1 MSDREK
7 KLVFLF
13 GLAAF
18 VLLNAFG
25 VSWFRKY
32 RDKLEIDLREAQGE
46 VEMADAASRKID
58 TVIEEMDW
66 MAEHTPK
73 ERNGQL
79 VATELEQYGTNQA
92 KTHQLDAKPT
102 FLPNDESGQHFHRAK
117 VQFKVTGVENSL
129 YRWLG
134 RLQQPDQFR
143 AVTFLRLSPDAKD
156 DTLIDCTVIVEQWYV
171 PETGEGEGDSAGA
184 GAGEEAAVESPA
196 PVRTPTLPATPAALP
211 KPNPLPV
218 PAPAPAPDATP
229 APGSAP
235 EAAPTPTPTAPEQP

>member
-7 KLVFLF
+7 KLVLLF

-32 RDKLEIDLREAQGE
+32 RDKLEIDLRDAQGE
-46 VEMADAASRKID
+46 VEMAEAASRKID

-66 MAEHTPK
+66 MADHAPN

-92 KTHQLDAKPT
+92 KTHQLEAKPT

-117 VQFKVTGVENSL
+117 VQFKVTGWESSL

-143 AVTFLRLSPDAKD
+143 AITFLRLSPDAKD
-156 DTLIDCTVIVEQWYV
+156 DKLIDCTVIVEQWYV
-171 PETGEGEGDSAGA
+171 PESGEGESDDG
-184 GAGEEAAVESPA
+184 EAAVESPA
-196 PVRTPTLPATPAALP
+196 PVRPPALPPTLNPP

-218 PAPAPAPDATP
+218 PAPNAAPAP
-229 APGSAP
+229 APGAAP
-235 EAAPTPTPTAPEQP
+235 EATPTPTPPAPEQP

>member
-7 KLVFLF
+7 KLVLLF

-32 RDKLEIDLREAQGE
+32 RDKLEIELRTAQGD
-46 VEMADAASRKID
+46 VETAEAFSRKYD
-58 TVIEEMDW
+58 TVIEEMNW
-66 MAEHTPK
+66 MADHAPK

-79 VATELEQYGTNQA
+79 VSSELEQYGTNQA
-92 KTHQLDAKPT
+92 KTHQLEAKPN
-102 FLPNDESGQHFHRAK
+102 FLPNDESGRHFHRAK
-117 VQFKVTGVENSL
+117 VQFKVTGMENSL

-143 AVTFLRLSPDAKD
+143 AITFLRLSPDAKD

-171 PETGEGEGDSAGA
+171 PISGE
-184 GAGEEAAVESPA
+184 GEEAAAETPAPTPNPSPA
-196 PVRTPTLPATPAALP
+196 PNISPPNP
-211 KPNPLPV
+211 KPNPVPV
-218 PAPAPAPDATP
+218 PATNSNSKPD
-229 APGSAP
+229 S
-235 EAAPTPTPTAPEQP
+235 TPTPGANPGTNPTTPAPEQP

>member
-7 KLVFLF
+7 KLVLLF

-32 RDKLEIDLREAQGE
+32 RDKLEIDLRDAQGE
-46 VEMADAASRKID
+46 VDMANAASLKID
-58 TVIEEMDW
+58 SVIEEMDW
-66 MAEHTPK
+66 MADHAPK
-73 ERNGQL
+73 ARNGQL
-79 VATELEQYGTNQA
+79 VSSELEQYGTNQA
-92 KTHQLDAKPT
+92 KTHQLEAKPN

-117 VQFKVTGVENSL
+117 VQFKVTGLEASL

-143 AVTFLRLSPDAKD
+143 AITFLRLSPDAKD

-171 PETGEGEGDSAGA
+171 PESGEGESDGG
-184 GAGEEAAVESPA
+184 EAAVESPA
-196 PVRTPTLPATPAALP
+196 PVRTPALPPTLNPP

-218 PAPAPAPDATP
+218 PAPTTNATP
-229 APGSAP
+229 APAP
-235 EAAPTPTPTAPEQP
+235 GATPETAPTPTPTPTPTAPEQP

>member
-32 RDKLEIDLREAQGE
+32 RDKLEIELRDAQGE
-46 VEMADAASRKID
+46 VDIAEGFSRKFD

-66 MAEHTPK
+66 MAEHAPK

-92 KTHQLDAKPT
+92 KTHQLEAKPT
-102 FLPNDESGQHFHRAK
+102 FLPNDESGTHFHRAK
-117 VQFKVTGVENSL
+117 VQFKVTGLESSL

-143 AVTFLRLSPDAKD
+143 AITFLRLSPDAKD
-156 DTLIDCTVIVEQWYV
+156 DTLIDCTVVVEQWYV
-171 PETGEGEGDSAGA
+171 PESGEGDGD
-184 GAGEEAAVESPA
+184 GAGEAPAVESPA
-196 PVRTPTLPATPAALP
+196 SARPPTLPTLP
-211 KPNPLPV
+211 GPLPTPNPP
-218 PAPAPAPDATP
+218 PAPAPAPDSTP
-229 APGSAP
+229 AT
-235 EAAPTPTPTAPEQP
+235 EAAPETPQTPPAPEQP

>member
-7 KLVFLF
+7 KLVLLF

-18 VLLNAFG
+18 VLLNAYG

-32 RDKLEIDLREAQGE
+32 RDKLEIELRDAQGE
-46 VEMADAASRKID
+46 VEMADAANRKID
-58 TVIEEMDW
+58 SVIEEMDW
-66 MAEHTPK
+66 MADHAPK
-73 ERNGQL
+73 PRNGQL

-117 VQFKVTGVENSL
+117 VQFKVTGLENSL

-171 PETGEGEGDSAGA
+171 PESGEGDGD
-184 GAGEEAAVESPA
+184 GDGEEAAVESPA
-196 PVRTPTLPATPAALP
+196 PARIPTLPPSTSLPPVLNPP

-218 PAPAPAPDATP
+218 PAPAPNATP
-229 APGSAP
+229 AAGTAP
-235 EAAPTPTPTAPEQP
+235 ETTPTPTPTAPEQP

>member
-7 KLVFLF
+7 KLVLLF

-32 RDKLEIDLREAQGE
+32 KDKLEIELRDAQGE
-46 VEMADAASRKID
+46 VELADAASRKFD

-66 MAEHTPK
+66 MADHVPD

-79 VATELEQYGTNQA
+79 VSTELEQYGTNQA

-117 VQFKVTGVENSL
+117 VQFKVTGLESSL

-143 AVTFLRLSPDAKD
+143 AITFLRLSPDAKD

-171 PETGEGEGDSAGA
+171 PESGDGDDAD
-184 GAGEEAAVESPA
+184 EES
-196 PVRTPTLPATPAALP
+196 
-211 KPNPLPV
+211 
-218 PAPAPAPDATP
+218 PAPAPAPAPAPGPVISPSNPKPAPNPVPAPNANPGSTPAPAPAPAP
-229 APGSAP
+229 APGSNP
-235 EAAPTPTPTAPEQP
+235 GNTPITPAPEQP